1 MTRFIDPL
9 KRAVSRGGQQ
19 PRPRE
24 EKLRLLRAADLF
36 RGLSDEEMQRVGDMT
51 MMSQCARGQLIFS
64 AGDAREAL
72 FLLKRGRIQIYRL
85 GADGKKLVLS
95 TVEPGTVFG
104 EMALTG
110 QRMFDGYA
118 EAAEDSVLCVM
129 SRHDV
134 ESLIIE
140 YPTVGVQLVE
150 SLAARVRE
158 LEDRLEE
165 SSLHDVSARISAAL
179 VRLQAA
185 HGATV
190 TITHQE
196 LADIVGTHRETV
208 TRALGDLRD
217 REAITLQRNQI
228 QIVDLNALRAL
239 SGRGSV
245 SAESE
250 PA

>member
-1 MTRFIDPL
+1 MTRFTDPL
-9 KRAVSRGGQQ
+9 RRLVPREIRQT
-19 PRPRE
+19 RPRE

-36 RGLSDEEMQRVGDMT
+36 RGLSDDDMQRVGDMT
-51 MMSQCARGQLIFS
+51 VMSQCTRGQTLYTP
-64 AGDAREAL
+64 GDAREAL
-72 FLLKRGRIQIYRL
+72 FLLKRGKIHIYRL

-110 QRMFDGYA
+110 QRMLLDSYA

-134 ESLIIE
+134 EMLILE
-140 YPTVGVQLVE
+140 YPSVGVQLVQV
-150 SLAARVRE
+150 LAARVRE

-165 SSLHDVSARISAAL
+165 SSLRDVAARISAAL

-217 REAITLQRNQI
+217 RGAITLQRNQI
-228 QIVDLNALRAL
+228 QIVDLDALREL

-245 SAESE
+245 GGENAS
-250 PA
+250 